1 MAESGGLTQPQSI
14 NDLLL
19 FRINRLLSVGGAPV
33 IRLCEGAHGISRCEW
48 RLLATIADAGGL
60 MPSQLAQHAQLDR
73 ARTSKA
79 ITSLVQKKLV
89 QREVQLGDKRK
100 ALVHLSG
107 AGQAL
112 YAKLFPQVLVIHHEL
127 LGLLTGAE
135 VTLLDGLLDKLQASA
150 NGVQKHAS
158 GPKAD
163 RRRGGHRS
171 SVDVPGLQA

>member
-1 MAESGGLTQPQSI
+1 MPVPGSLTQPQCLS
-14 NDLLL
+14 DLLL

-33 IRLCEGAHGISRCEW
+33 IRLCEGAHGISRREW
-48 RLLATIADAGGL
+48 RLLAALAEGRAF

-89 QREVQLGDKRK
+89 QRDVQLGDKRK
-100 ALVHLSG
+100 ALVHLTD

-112 YAKLFPQVLVIHHEL
+112 YAALFPQVLLVHQEL
-127 LGLLTGAE
+127 LGALTAVE
-135 VTLLDGLLDKLQASA
+135 AALLDGLLDKLQASA
-150 NGVQKHAS
+150 DRVQDPVG

-163 RRRGGHRS
+163 RRRGARS
-171 SVDVPGLQA
+171 PLRSRGLQP

>member
-1 MAESGGLTQPQSI
+1 MPAPGSLTQPQCLS
-14 NDLLL
+14 DLLL

-33 IRLCEGAHGISRCEW
+33 IRLCEGTHGISRREW
-48 RLLATIADAGGL
+48 RLLAAMAAASGL

-100 ALVHLSG
+100 AVVSLTASG
-107 AGQAL
+107 RAL
-112 YAKLFPQVLVIHHEL
+112 HARLFPQVLMIHHKL
-127 LGLLTGAE
+127 LGALTQAE
-135 VTLLDGLLDKLQASA
+135 VMLLEGLLDKLQGSA
-150 NGVQKHAS
+150 NDLQEHIG

-163 RRRGGHRS
+163 RRRGAKS
-171 SVDVPGLQA
+171 TVQAAIL